1 MHSPDTRLITRALE
15 AVGELLEDEGAQ
27 AAIVVV
33 GGTALNLLGV
43 VERAT
48 FDVDVIA
55 RAEGLATGTLL
66 LRPASPLPEA
76 LSRAATRVA
85 RDFGLPPS
93 WMNAEVS
100 AQWSQGLPP
109 ITLEETTWRTFGG
122 LTIGLVGR
130 RPMVALKLF
139 AAVDRGR
146 QSVHVQDLLALT
158 PTDEDLDQAADWVK
172 GQDAS
177 LDFGG
182 MVEEVIRHVRESR

>member
-1 MHSPDTRLITRALE
+1 MQNPDVSLITRALD
-15 AVGELLEDEGAQ
+15 AVGELLEEEGEEV
-27 AAIVVV
+27 AIVVV

-55 RAEGLATGTLL
+55 RAEGLTAGTLL

-76 LSRAATRVA
+76 LNRAAARVA
-85 RDFGLPPS
+85 RDFGLDPS
-93 WMNAEVS
+93 WMNSEVS

-122 LTIGLVGR
+122 LTVGLAGR

-139 AAVDRGR
+139 AAVDRGPR
-146 QSVHVQDLLALT
+146 SVHLQDLLILA
-158 PTDEDLDQAADWVK
+158 PTDEELDQAADWVK
-172 GQDAS
+172 RQDAS
-177 LDFGG
+177 PNFAG
-182 MVEEVIRHVRESR
+182 MVEEVIRHVRQRR